1 MLRTTGGNIVTQTTT
16 VTQHQALQF
25 TAGTGLPGAP
35 GLHMTLLYNPEKRT
49 LDGTGEIIQAV
60 TPPGG
65 RIDVQG
71 IHGEVTDLQSGF
83 RLITLRGSCTQPPTM
98 VIFNF
103 SAAFVTDSKW
113 KGEGVFNYGP
123 KTVGP
128 VPIQGAALVP
138 AQG

>member
-1 MLRTTGGNIVTQTTT
+1 MAQTTT
-16 VTQHQALQF
+16 VTEHQTLQF
-25 TAGTGLPGAP
+25 TVGTGLPGAP
-35 GLHMTLLYNPEKRT
+35 SLQMTLLYQPEKRT
-49 LDGTGEIIQAV
+49 LDGAGVITQAV

-71 IHGEVTDLQSGF
+71 IHGEVTDLQSGM
-83 RLITLRGSCTQPPTM
+83 RLITLRGSCTEPPLM
-98 VIFNF
+98 VVLNF
-103 SAAFVTDSKW
+103 SAAFVTDSMW